1 MNKIKILWLFLFISG
16 FHLNAEDNT
25 KSEII
30 FEDFEGNNYGQ
41 WKATGNAFNHGPY
54 STGTD
59 KFYVGANPRWNVK
72 NKGKQFL
79 TSYVNIKKEGNNENN
94 LSDGNDGTG
103 TLTSPSFKISKKY
116 ISFQVSGGNHP
127 GRTYINLIVDNKIFK
142 SATGRSNRMMT
153 WRTWDVS
160 NLINREAHIEIG
172 DQMIDDDEFILGHIN
187 IDHIVFSDEPV
198 MKNVDKWFIINKKYL
213 IWPIKRQSMRMSP
226 ESRVYLNVEDG
237 LETFMDVELSQK
249 PDFWV
254 FTDLSNHQGKE
265 LHLKGVLYKDQA
277 KAFDDIILSDEYPG
291 MENLYKEELRPQF
304 HFTSKR
310 GWLNDANG
318 MQYYDGEWHM
328 FYQHNPYNWFWW
340 NVSWGHAV
348 SKDLI
353 HWEELPTAIPP
364 GPEGVIYSGSGAVD
378 IGNTA
383 GFQNGN
389 EETMVLV
396 YTAVK
401 SHSTSISK
409 GPTQALSY
417 STDRGRNWTKYSN
430 NPVLPYQ
437 YPHNRDPKVFWYEP
451 TKKWVMSLYNG
462 RDDNY
467 ILYNSSNLKDWNE
480 TGSYS
485 AAGSECPDMFQLP
498 VNGDK
503 SNKKWI
509 IWTGNGNYRV
519 GEFDGENFTPETESM
534 YSYYGD
540 SYAGQS
546 FSNAPDGRRVNIGW
560 IMDHRPGFEA
570 GHKNM
575 PFNQQM
581 SLPLEMTLRE
591 SEAGYRMYIN
601 PIEELKALRGKKK
614 SWENLSLGAGDN
626 PLKHMKG
633 DYFELVGDFDVSKAE
648 EFGFNLR
655 GKKVLYKVSSN
666 TLICNDEK
674 VNVYP
679 EKGRLKLHIFL
690 DQTSIE
696 TIVNDGWMYVSSSQI
711 FEKNNHN
718 IEFFVEKG
726 TVKINSLDIYK
737 MNSIWD

>member
-1 MNKIKILWLFLFISG
+1 MKKCEILLAFLFIAG
-16 FHLNAEDNT
+16 FQLNAEDNP

-30 FEDFEGNNYGQ
+30 FEDFEGDNYGQ
-41 WKATGNAFNHGPY
+41 WKATGNAFNDGPY
-54 STGTD
+54 SEAPG
-59 KFYVGANPRWNVK
+59 KRRWNVK
-72 NKGKQFL
+72 NKGSNFL
-79 TSYVNIKKEGNNENN
+79 TSYVRIGEVANHHNS

-103 TLTSPSFKISKKY
+103 TLTSPSFKISKDY
-116 ISFQVSGGNHP
+116 ISFQISGGNHP
-127 GRTYINLIVDNKIFK
+127 GKTYINLIIDNKIVK
-142 SATGRSNRMMT
+142 SATGRTNTVMT

-160 NLINREAHIEIG
+160 YFINQEAYIDIG
-172 DQMIDDDEFILGHIN
+172 DLMKHDDEYILGHIN
-187 IDHIVFSDEPV
+187 IDHIIFSDNPV
-198 MKNVDKWFIINKKYL
+198 IQTINKSLLINKKYL

-226 ESRVYLNVEDG
+226 ESRVFVNIDYN
-237 LETFMDVELSQK
+237 LETFVDVELSET
-249 PDFWV
+249 PDFWA
-254 FTDLSNHQGKE
+254 FTDLSNYQGKQ
-265 LHLKGVLYKDQA
+265 LHLKGKLFKDHI
-277 KAFDDIILSDEYPG
+277 KAFDNVILSDKYPG
-291 MENLYKEELRPQF
+291 MENLYQEALRPQY

-348 SKDLI
+348 SRDLI

-364 GPEGVIYSGSGAVD
+364 GPEGVVFSGSGTVD

-383 GFQNGN
+383 GFKDGH
-389 EETMVLV
+389 EETMILV
-396 YTAVK
+396 YTANK
-401 SHSTSISK
+401 AHSTSISK
-409 GPTQALSY
+409 GSTQALSY
-417 STDRGRNWTKYSN
+417 STNRGRSWTKYSR
-430 NPVLPYQ
+430 NPILPYK

-467 ILYNSSNLKDWNE
+467 ILYNSSNLKDWVE

-498 VNGDK
+498 VNGDEL
-503 SNKKWI
+503 NKKWI

-534 YSYYGD
+534 FSYYGD

-546 FSNAPDGRRVNIGW
+546 FSNSPGGRRVNIGW
-560 IMDHRPGFEA
+560 LRDHRPGFDS
-570 GHKNM
+570 GHQDM

-591 SEAGYRMYIN
+591 SEAGYRMHIN
-601 PIEELKALRGKKK
+601 PIEELKTLRGKKN
-614 SWENLSLGAGDN
+614 SWGNLSLKTGDN
-626 PLKHMKG
+626 PLKRIKG
-633 DYFELVGDFDVSKAE
+633 DYYELEGDFDVSEAE
-648 EFGFNLR
+648 EFGFTLR
-655 GKKVLYKVSSN
+655 GKKVIYKVSSN
-666 TLICNDEK
+666 TLICNDEQ
-674 VNVYP
+674 VTVYP

-696 TIVNDGWMYVSSSQI
+696 TIVNDGWMYVSSFQV
-711 FEKNNHN
+711 FDKNNHD
-718 IEFFVEKG
+718 IDFYVDKG
-726 TVKINSLDIYK
+726 NVKIHSLNIYK